1 MKFVETNILDDFSN
15 SFWTNAEKFQS
26 RYYPYNTRRRW
37 LRNNVHLLCLYPKL
51 TSKLYFRT
59 LNENSTMM
67 AVPLNS
73 FSILNFL
80 VSTTVTLMIFR
91 ELTQLSTIRTCSY
104 CNTHCIAVF
113 NFALEIRF
121 SFQAFR
127 NWVMILCDWRRLRQ
141 STASLAPAQVILPGH
156 LHHVQ
161 ATRWLLGG
169 TSTFAKLR
177 GQSTRSPTRSPGGD
191 ADLGDSAEGRQ
202 GRAQGWGPVVFDRMY
217 AINQSILIRYLGAE
231 TAGNKYLIVAA
242 RINLRI
248 CT

>member
-91 ELTQLSTIRTCSY
+91 ELTQLNTIRTYSD
-104 CNTHCIAVF
+104 CNTHCITVF

-121 SFQAFR
+121 SFQVFR
-127 NWVMILCDWRRLRQ
+127 NWIMILCYWRRQ
-141 STASLAPAQVILPGH
+141 STACLAPAQVILPGH